1 MEKID
6 NRQARIGVVGLGYVG
21 LPVAC
26 LFAEA
31 GFDVT
36 GVDVKQARV
45 ELINQGIS
53 PINGI
58 EPGLDALLSQ
68 VVKNGKFKATN
79 NKALLSGLD
88 IITINVETPVEQ
100 DYQPHYD
107 ALISAC
113 RDIGG
118 EMKGGTLVILE
129 STVAPATSEKIAIP
143 ELEKIS
149 EKKINKDFFFGSC
162 PERVMPGKLL
172 SNLRSLGRICGGS
185 TPDVSRIMVALYRT
199 IVNAELDESDLITAE
214 IVKTV
219 ENTYRDVQIAFAN
232 EVALICEH
240 NGADFYRV
248 RELVNK
254 LPSRQIHLPGAG
266 VGGHCIPKDPW
277 LLAYS
282 VRDELNLQV
291 IPAARKVNDA
301 MPLHMLD
308 LTQLALQSAGKTLRG
323 ARILILGIAYL
334 EDSDDTRNSPGLV
347 LCNALKEESAEIF
360 IHDPW
365 VERYRGD
372 VMAMAV
378 GCDAVVLTTAHS
390 HYKQLDLN
398 ELKTR
403 MRTPILVDGRHFFD
417 VEMVKSSGF
426 IYKCVGQG

>member
-1 MEKID
+1 M
-6 NRQARIGVVGLGYVG
+6 
-21 LPVAC
+21 
-26 LFAEA
+26 
-31 GFDVT
+31 
-36 GVDVKQARV
+36 
-45 ELINQGIS
+45 
-53 PINGI
+53 
-58 EPGLDALLSQ
+58 LSE
-68 VVKNGKFKATN
+68 
-79 NKALLSGLD
+79 LD
-88 IITINVETPVEQ
+88 IITINVETPVEE
-100 DYQPHYD
+100 DHRPRYD
-107 ALISAC
+107 ALLSAC
-113 RDIGG
+113 RDIGR
-118 EMKGGTLVILE
+118 EMKDGTLVILE
-129 STVAPATSEKIAIP
+129 STVAPTTSEKVAIP
-143 ELEKIS
+143 EMEKFS
-149 EKKINKDFFFGSC
+149 GKKINKDFFFGAC

-185 TPDVSRIMVALYRT
+185 TPEVAQMMVALYGT
-199 IVNAELDESDLITAE
+199 IVNGELDESDLITAE

-282 VRDELNLQV
+282 VRDALALQV

-301 MPLHMLD
+301 MPRHMLD
-308 LTQLALQSAGKTLRG
+308 LTRLALESAGRTLRG
-323 ARILILGIAYL
+323 SRILILGIAYL
-334 EDSDDTRNSPGLV
+334 EDSDDTRNSPGLA
-347 LCNALKEESAEIF
+347 LRDALKEEGAEIF

-365 VERYRGD
+365 VEPYRGD
-372 VMAMAV
+372 VMGMAD

-403 MRTPILVDGRHFFD
+403 MRIPILVDGRYFFD
-417 VEMVKSSGF
+417 AEKVKSSGL
-426 IYKCVGQG
+426 IYKCVGMG

>member
-1 MEKID
+1 MEKIN

-36 GVDVKQARV
+36 GVDIKQDRV

-53 PINGI
+53 PIKGI

-68 VVKNGKFKATN
+68 VVINGKFKATS
-79 NKALLSGLD
+79 NKTLLSGVD
-88 IITINVETPVEQ
+88 IITINVETPVEE
-100 DYQPHYD
+100 DHQPRYE

-118 EMKGGTLVILE
+118 EMKDGTLVILE
-129 STVAPATSEKIAIP
+129 STVAPATSEKVAIP

-149 EKKINKDFFFGSC
+149 GKKINKDFLFGAC

-185 TPDVSRIMVALYRT
+185 TPEVARIMVALYKT
-199 IVNAELDESDLITAE
+199 IVSGELDESDLITAE

-219 ENTYRDVQIAFAN
+219 ENSYRDVQIAFAN

-254 LPSRQIHLPGAG
+254 LPSRQLHLPGAG

-282 VRDELNLQV
+282 VKDKLNLQV

-301 MPLHMLD
+301 MPRHMLD
-308 LTQLALQSAGKTLRG
+308 LTRLALESVGRTLRG
-323 ARILILGIAYL
+323 SRILILGIAYL
-334 EDSDDTRNSPGLV
+334 EDSDDTRNSPGLA
-347 LCNALKEESAEIF
+347 LCDALKEEGAEIF

-365 VERYRGD
+365 VEPYKGD
-372 VMAMAV
+372 VMGMID
-378 GCDAVVLTTAHS
+378 GSDAVILTTAHS
-390 HYKQLDLN
+390 HYKQLDLS

-417 VEMVKSSGF
+417 VEMVKSSGL
-426 IYKCVGQG
+426 IYRCVGLG